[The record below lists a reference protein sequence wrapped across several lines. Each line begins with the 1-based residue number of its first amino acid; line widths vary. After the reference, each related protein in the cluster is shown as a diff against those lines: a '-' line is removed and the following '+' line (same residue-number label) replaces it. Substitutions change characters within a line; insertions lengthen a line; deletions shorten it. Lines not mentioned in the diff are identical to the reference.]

1 VFARRPDGDLQFR
14 FVPDCFNAG
23 LECGILL
30 QTCLVFAMPTQ
41 AKPGDCDDKN
51 QHKDGERSPKS
62 ALFADVAHVRF
73 LPLFV
78 FRLHRYAVHFE
89 TVPLGLVLENSIR
102 EPHAAP
108 GGRRGT
114 LTNTGQEDDM
124 VRSTQKQKLFNGRDF
139 SWMQFNRRVLEE
151 AEDGANPLL
160 ERVKF
165 LAITGSNLD
174 EYVEIRQA
182 GLMQRI
188 EDGYRE
194 QGYDGLRPDE
204 SLATLTAEIQRF
216 VADQYRCWNDHLLPT
231 LRKQNVRLLEW
242 NDLNEEQ
249 RAFAQSYFQREVDP
263 LLTPIAIDPAHPFPR
278 VLNKALCLALLLR
291 RKRKTSGPL
300 VLGVVT
306 VPRAL
311 PRFVRLPAAE
321 GVFDYLLLHELIA
334 QNLGGMYRGYE
345 VVARAGFRVT
355 RNSNLYFEEEEARS
369 LLETIRVELHNRRKG
384 DAVRLEIEA
393 DADAEIIERLR
404 VNFELDEDQ
413 VFRCDGPLNLSR
425 LMFLYGDVA
434 RPDLKFPAFTPR
446 PFQLARNAHDIYDE
460 LRHRD
465 ILLHH
470 PYDSYDTVV
479 EFIENAAIDPAVVT
493 MKQTLYRTSENSP
506 MFQALTD
513 AAATKETTLVVE
525 LMARFDEAS
534 NIRWA
539 RSMEDAGVQV
549 FHGVVGLKTHCKL
562 AMLVR
567 RDEDGVTRR
576 YCHLGTGNY
585 NPVTARFYTD
595 LSLLTCDPQ
604 ITERVHMVFNYLTAH
619 AEINDYSPLLVA
631 PLTMAESFLG
641 LIRREMDH
649 AKAGRP
655 AHIVAKM
662 NALLEPSVIEALYA
676 ASQAG
681 VEIDLIIRGLCILRP
696 GVKGLSENIRVRSIV
711 GRFLE
716 HSRIF
721 HFANGGNDEIYLG
734 SADWMPR
741 NLFERCEV
749 VFPVRDAAA
758 LARIHDEILPA
769 YLADTTKARLQQA
782 DGTYVR
788 ASKVLKDA
796 PAFSSQDFLMQLAE
810 GKADLD
816 AIPKPGTVAVLAAK
830 TARPKAHRPRA
841 AAKKAHAAD

>member
-1 VFARRPDGDLQFR
+1 MAR
-14 FVPDCFNAG
+14 
-23 LECGILL
+23 
-30 QTCLVFAMPTQ
+30 T
-41 AKPGDCDDKN
+41 
-51 QHKDGERSPKS
+51 
-62 ALFADVAHVRF
+62 
-73 LPLFV
+73 
-78 FRLHRYAVHFE
+78 
-89 TVPLGLVLENSIR
+89 
-102 EPHAAP
+102 
-108 GGRRGT
+108 
-114 LTNTGQEDDM
+114 
-124 VRSTQKQKLFNGRDF
+124 TQKQKLFNGRDY

-151 AEDGANPLL
+151 AEDAGNPLL

-194 QGYDGLRPDE
+194 PGYDGLRPDE
-204 SLATLTAEIQRF
+204 SLAVLTAEIHDF
-216 VADQYRCWNDHLLPT
+216 VAAQYRCWNEHLLPE
-231 LRKQNVRLLEW
+231 LRKQGIRLLEW
-242 NDLNEEQ
+242 KELDEDA

-263 LLTPIAIDPAHPFPR
+263 LLTPISIDPAHPFPR
-278 VLNKALCLALLLR
+278 VLNKALCLAILLR
-291 RKRKTSGPL
+291 AKRRSSGPQ

-311 PRFVRLPAAE
+311 PRFVRLPADE
-321 GVFDYLLLHELIA
+321 GKFDYLLLQDLIA
-334 QNLGGMYRGYE
+334 QNLSGMYRGYE
-345 VVARAGFRVT
+345 VLAHAAFRVT

-384 DAVRLEIEA
+384 DAVRLEIETRA
-393 DADAEIIERLR
+393 HPEIVERLR
-404 VNFELDEDQ
+404 VNFQLDADQ
-413 VFRCDGPLNLSR
+413 VLLGDGPVNLSR
-425 LMFLYGDVA
+425 VMFLYGDVR
-434 RPDLKFPAFTPR
+434 RPDLKFA
-446 PFQLARNAHDIYDE
+446 PFAPHPLHLSRKSANIFDE
-460 LRHRD
+460 LRQHD
-465 ILLHH
+465 VVLHH
-470 PYDSYDTVV
+470 PYDSYDPVV
-479 EFIENAAIDPAVVT
+479 EFVQEGAKDPLVLS
-493 MKQTLYRTSENSP
+493 MKQTLYRTSQDSP
-506 MFQALTD
+506 ICEALIE
-513 AAATKETTLVVE
+513 AAGTKEATLVVE
-525 LMARFDEAS
+525 LMARFDEAT

-567 RDEDGVTRR
+567 HDEDGVTRR

-585 NPVTARFYTD
+585 NPGTARFYTD

-619 AEINDYSPLLVA
+619 AEIDDYRPLLVA

-641 LIRREMDH
+641 LIRREQEH
-649 AKAGRP
+649 AQAGRP

-676 ASQAG
+676 ASKAG
-681 VEIDLIIRGLCILRP
+681 VQIDLIIRGLSILRP
-696 GVKGLSENIRVRSIV
+696 GVPGLSENIRVRSIV

-721 HFANGGNDEIYLG
+721 HFDNGGELEIYLG

-758 LARIHDEILPA
+758 KARIHEEILPA
-769 YLADTTKARLQQA
+769 YLADTVKARLQQP
-782 DGTYVR
+782 DGTYLR
-788 ASKVLKDA
+788 ASKLLKDA
-796 PAFSSQDFLMQLAE
+796 APFGSQDFLMQLAE

-816 AIPKPGTVAVLAAK
+816 AIPKATEAKHAASPK
-830 TARPKAHRPRA
+830 SRKRPAKSL
-841 AAKKAHAAD
+841 AKKAAAAD

>member
-1 VFARRPDGDLQFR
+1 
-14 FVPDCFNAG
+14 
-23 LECGILL
+23 
-30 QTCLVFAMPTQ
+30 
-41 AKPGDCDDKN
+41 
-51 QHKDGERSPKS
+51 
-62 ALFADVAHVRF
+62 
-73 LPLFV
+73 
-78 FRLHRYAVHFE
+78 
-89 TVPLGLVLENSIR
+89 
-102 EPHAAP
+102 
-108 GGRRGT
+108 
-114 LTNTGQEDDM
+114 M
-124 VRSTQKQKLFNGRDF
+124 VKTTQKQKLFNGRDY

-151 AEDGANPLL
+151 AEDASNPLL

-182 GLMQRI
+182 GLLQRI

-194 QGYDGLRPDE
+194 PGYDGLRPDE
-204 SLATLTAEIQRF
+204 SLEVLTADIHDF
-216 VADQYRCWNDHLLPT
+216 VAAQYRCWNENLLPEM
-231 LRKQNVRLLEW
+231 RKHGIRLLEW
-242 NDLNEEQ
+242 EELSDEA
-249 RAFAQSYFQREVDP
+249 RDFAKGYFQREVDP
-263 LLTPIAIDPAHPFPR
+263 LLTPISIDPAHPFPR

-291 RKRKTSGPL
+291 AKRRSSGPQ

-311 PRFVRLPAAE
+311 PRFVRLPSSD
-321 GVFDYLLLHELIA
+321 GLHDYLLLQDLIA
-334 QNLGGMYRGYE
+334 RHLGGMYRGYE
-345 VVARAGFRVT
+345 VLAYAPFRVT

-384 DAVRLEIEA
+384 DAVRLEIELGA
-393 DADAEIIERLR
+393 DPEIVERLR

-413 VFRCDGPLNLSR
+413 VFRCDGPVNLSR
-425 LMFLYGDVA
+425 VMFFCDDVK
-434 RPDLKFPAFTPR
+434 RPDLKFQPFTPKPLLLSR
-446 PFQLARNAHDIYDE
+446 KSTGIFDE
-460 LRHRD
+460 LRHHD

-470 PYDSYDTVV
+470 PYDSYDPVV
-479 EFIENAAIDPAVVT
+479 EFVQRGAQDPAVVT
-493 MKQTLYRTSENSP
+493 MKQTLYRTSHDSP
-506 MFQALTD
+506 MFQALTE
-513 AAATKETTLVVE
+513 AGATKEATVVVE

-595 LSLLTCDPQ
+595 LSLLTSDPQ

-619 AEINDYSPLLVA
+619 AEIDDYSPLLVA
-631 PLTMAESFLG
+631 PLTMAESFLR
-641 LIRREMDH
+641 LIRREAEH

-655 AHIVAKM
+655 AQIIAKM
-662 NALLEPSVIEALYA
+662 NALLEPSVIEALYQ

-681 VEIDLIIRGLCILRP
+681 VQIDVIVRGLSILRP

-721 HFANGGNDEIYLG
+721 HFANGGDDEFYLG

-758 LARIHDEILPA
+758 INRIHNEILPA
-769 YLADTTKARLQQA
+769 YLADSVKARLQQP
-782 DGTYVR
+782 DGTYAR
-788 ASKVLKDA
+788 ANKTAKDA
-796 PAFSSQDFLMQLAE
+796 PAFSAQDFLMHLAE
-810 GKADLD
+810 GKSDLD
-816 AIPKPGTVAVLAAK
+816 AIPNVQDEK
-830 TARPKAHRPRA
+830 TANGSLAKPASKT
-841 AAKKAHAAD
+841 AAKKAKAAE

>member
-1 VFARRPDGDLQFR
+1 
-14 FVPDCFNAG
+14 
-23 LECGILL
+23 
-30 QTCLVFAMPTQ
+30 
-41 AKPGDCDDKN
+41 
-51 QHKDGERSPKS
+51 
-62 ALFADVAHVRF
+62 
-73 LPLFV
+73 
-78 FRLHRYAVHFE
+78 
-89 TVPLGLVLENSIR
+89 
-102 EPHAAP
+102 
-108 GGRRGT
+108 
-114 LTNTGQEDDM
+114 
-124 VRSTQKQKLFNGRDF
+124 
-139 SWMQFNRRVLEE
+139 MQFNRRVLEE
-151 AEDGANPLL
+151 AEDAANPLL

-188 EDGYRE
+188 EDGFRE
-194 QGYDGLRPDE
+194 PGYDGLRPEE
-204 SLATLTAEIQRF
+204 SLAALTTEIHRF
-216 VADQYRCWNDHLLPT
+216 VDAQYACWNERLLPE
-231 LRKQNVRLLEW
+231 LRKQGVRLLEW
-242 NDLNEEQ
+242 NEADEEA
-249 RAFAQSYFQREVDP
+249 RAFAQGYFQREVDP
-263 LLTPIAIDPAHPFPR
+263 LLTPVAIDPAHPFPR

-291 RKRKTSGPL
+291 PKRRSSSPQ

-311 PRFVRLPAAE
+311 PRFVRLPASD
-321 GVFDYLLLHELIA
+321 GKFDYMLLQDLIA
-334 QNLGGMYRGYE
+334 QNLTAMYRGYE
-345 VVARAGFRVT
+345 VLAHAAFRVT

-369 LLETIRVELHNRRKG
+369 LLESIRVELHNRRKG
-384 DAVRLEIEA
+384 DSVRLEIEA
-393 DADAEIIERLR
+393 GSHPDIVERLR
-404 VNFELDEDQ
+404 VNFELEEDQ
-413 VFRCDGPLNLSR
+413 VFRGDGPVNLSR
-425 LMFLYGDVA
+425 VMFFYSDVQ
-434 RPDLKFPAFTPR
+434 RPDLKYPPFTPKPLHLSR
-446 PFQLARNAHDIYDE
+446 KANNIFED
-460 LRHRD
+460 LRTRD

-470 PYDSYDTVV
+470 PYDSYEPVV
-479 EFIENAAIDPAVVT
+479 SFVELGAEDPAVVS
-493 MKQTLYRTSENSP
+493 MKQTLYRTSQDSP
-506 MFQALTD
+506 MFRALID
-513 AAATKETTLVVE
+513 AAASKETTLVVE

-619 AEINDYSPLLVA
+619 AEIDDYRPLLVA

-641 LIRREMDH
+641 LIRREAEH
-649 AKAGRP
+649 ASAGRQ
-655 AHIVAKM
+655 AHIIAKM
-662 NALLEPSVIEALYA
+662 NALLEPSVIEALYQ

-681 VEIDLIIRGLCILRP
+681 VEIDLIIRGVCALRP
-696 GVKGLSENIRVRSIV
+696 GVNGLSERIRVRSIV

-721 HFANGGNDEIYLG
+721 HFANGGDDEIYIG

-749 VFPVRDAAA
+749 VFPVRDPAA

-769 YLADTTKARLQQA
+769 ILADTTKARLQQP

-788 ASKVLKDA
+788 AAKVMKDM
-796 PAFSSQDFLMQLAE
+796 PEFSSQNFFMQLAE
-810 GKADLD
+810 GKVGLD
-816 AIPKPGTVAVLAAK
+816 AIPRPSVPKPAPKRTSRKAV
-830 TARPKAHRPRA
+830 
-841 AAKKAHAAD
+841 AAD

>member
-1 VFARRPDGDLQFR
+1 MARTP
-14 FVPDCFNAG
+14 
-23 LECGILL
+23 
-30 QTCLVFAMPTQ
+30 
-41 AKPGDCDDKN
+41 
-51 QHKDGERSPKS
+51 
-62 ALFADVAHVRF
+62 
-73 LPLFV
+73 
-78 FRLHRYAVHFE
+78 
-89 TVPLGLVLENSIR
+89 
-102 EPHAAP
+102 
-108 GGRRGT
+108 
-114 LTNTGQEDDM
+114 
-124 VRSTQKQKLFNGRDF
+124 QKQTLFNGRDH

-151 AEDGANPLL
+151 AEDPANPLL

-174 EYVEIRQA
+174 EYVEVRQA

-194 QGYDGLRPDE
+194 PGYDGLRPEE
-204 SLATLTAEIQRF
+204 SLAALTAEIHSF
-216 VADQYRCWNDHLLPT
+216 VAAQYSCWNGHLLPE
-231 LRKQNVRLLEW
+231 LRKQGIRLLEW
-242 NDLNEEQ
+242 DELSQDNRD
-249 RAFAQSYFQREVDP
+249 FARSYFQREVDP
-263 LLTPIAIDPAHPFPR
+263 LLTPITIDPAHPFPR

-291 RKRKTSGPL
+291 AKRRSSGPQ

-311 PRFVRLPAAE
+311 PRFVRLPA
-321 GVFDYLLLHELIA
+321 GDGRYDYMLLQDLIA
-334 QNLGGMYRGYE
+334 QHLAGMYRGYE
-345 VVARAGFRVT
+345 VLASASFRVT

-384 DAVRLEIEA
+384 DAVRLEIETGA
-393 DADAEIIERLR
+393 HAEIVERLR
-404 VNFELDEDQ
+404 VNFELDGTQ
-413 VFRCDGPLNLSR
+413 VFRGVGPVNLSR
-425 LMFLYGDVA
+425 LMFLYDDVQ
-434 RPDLKFPAFTPR
+434 RPELKFQ
-446 PFQLARNAHDIYDE
+446 PFAPKPLLLSRKSTGIFDE

-470 PYDSYDTVV
+470 PYDSYDPVV
-479 EFIENAAIDPAVVT
+479 DFIQQGAQDPAVVT
-493 MKQTLYRTSENSP
+493 MKQTLYRTSHDSP
-506 MFQALTD
+506 MFQALTE
-513 AAATKETTLVVE
+513 AGGNKEATLVVE

-567 RDEDGVTRR
+567 RDEDGQTRR

-595 LSLLTCDPQ
+595 LSLLTSDPE
-604 ITERVHMVFNYLTAH
+604 IAERVHMVFNYLTAH
-619 AEINDYSPLLVA
+619 AEIDDYSPLLVA
-631 PLTMAESFLG
+631 PLTMAESFLR
-641 LIRREMDH
+641 LIRREQEN
-649 AKAGRP
+649 AQAGRP

-662 NALLEPSVIEALYA
+662 NALLEPSIIQALYQ

-681 VEIDLIIRGLCILRP
+681 VEIDLIIRGLSILRP
-696 GVKGLSENIRVRSIV
+696 GVKGLSERIRVRSIV

-721 HFANGGNDEIYLG
+721 HFANGGNDEIYTG

-758 LARIHDEILPA
+758 IARIRDEILPA
-769 YLADTTKARLQQA
+769 YMADTTKARLQQP
-782 DGTYVR
+782 DGGYVR
-788 ASKVLKDA
+788 ARKVLKNA
-796 PAFSSQDFLMQLAE
+796 PPFSAQDFLMQLAE
-810 GKADLD
+810 GKTDLD
-816 AIPKPGTVAVLAAK
+816 AIPRANARHPAKPAQKEAT
-830 TARPKAHRPRA
+830 
-841 AAKKAHAAD
+841 AAD

>member
-1 VFARRPDGDLQFR
+1 MARTTP
-14 FVPDCFNAG
+14 
-23 LECGILL
+23 
-30 QTCLVFAMPTQ
+30 
-41 AKPGDCDDKN
+41 
-51 QHKDGERSPKS
+51 
-62 ALFADVAHVRF
+62 
-73 LPLFV
+73 
-78 FRLHRYAVHFE
+78 
-89 TVPLGLVLENSIR
+89 
-102 EPHAAP
+102 
-108 GGRRGT
+108 
-114 LTNTGQEDDM
+114 
-124 VRSTQKQKLFNGRDF
+124 KQKLFNGRDH

-151 AEDGANPLL
+151 AEDPSNPLL

-194 QGYDGLRPDE
+194 PGYDGLRPDE
-204 SLATLTAEIQRF
+204 SLASLTGEIHSF
-216 VADQYRCWNDHLLPT
+216 VAAQYECWNQHLLPE
-231 LRKQNVRLLEW
+231 LSKHGVRLLDWDEL
-242 NDLNEEQ
+242 DDDA
-249 RAFAQSYFQREVDP
+249 RAFAKDYFQREVDP
-263 LLTPIAIDPAHPFPR
+263 LLTPISIDPAHPFPR

-291 RKRKTSGPL
+291 AKRRSSGPQ

-311 PRFVRLPAAE
+311 PRFVRLPAPE
-321 GVFDYLLLHELIA
+321 GKYDYLLLQDLVA
-334 QNLGGMYRGYE
+334 QHLAGMYRGYE
-345 VVARAGFRVT
+345 VLAHASFRVT

-384 DAVRLEIEA
+384 DSVRLEIETGA
-393 DADAEIIERLR
+393 HPEIIERLR

-413 VFRCDGPLNLSR
+413 VFRGEGPVNLSR
-425 LMFLYGDVA
+425 LMFLYDDVR
-434 RPDLKFPAFTPR
+434 RPDLKFQPFTPKAFVLSR
-446 PFQLARNAHDIYDE
+446 KSIGIFDE
-460 LRHRD
+460 LRQHD
-465 ILLHH
+465 VVLHH
-470 PYDSYDTVV
+470 PYDAYDTVV
-479 EFIENAAIDPAVVT
+479 DFIQQGAEDPAVVT
-493 MKQTLYRTSENSP
+493 MKQTLYRTSHDSP
-506 MFQALTD
+506 VFAALTE
-513 AAATKETTLVVE
+513 AAATKEATLVVE

-562 AMLVR
+562 ALLVR

-595 LSLLTCDPQ
+595 LSLLTSDPQ

-619 AEINDYSPLLVA
+619 AEIDDYSPLLVA
-631 PLTMAESFLG
+631 PLTMAESFLR
-641 LIRREMDH
+641 LIRREQEH
-649 AKAGRP
+649 AQAGRP

-662 NALLEPSVIEALYA
+662 NALLEPSVIEALYQ

-681 VEIDLIIRGLCILRP
+681 FEVDLIIRGLSILRP
-696 GVKGLSENIRVRSIV
+696 GVKGLSDRIRVRSVV

-749 VFPVRDAAA
+749 VFPVRDPAAR
-758 LARIHDEILPA
+758 ARIHDEILPA
-769 YLADTTKARLQQA
+769 YLADTVKARLQQA
-782 DGTYVR
+782 DGTYIR
-788 ASKVLKDA
+788 AGKLLKDVQPFA
-796 PAFSSQDFLMQLAE
+796 SQDFLMKLAE
-810 GKADLD
+810 GKVDLN
-816 AIPKPGTVAVLAAK
+816 AIPVPSTPKPSSIIRPTKAP
-830 TARPKAHRPRA
+830 ARNAPS
-841 AAKKAHAAD
+841 KKATAAD

>member
-1 VFARRPDGDLQFR
+1 MPRS
-14 FVPDCFNAG
+14 VP
-23 LECGILL
+23 
-30 QTCLVFAMPTQ
+30 
-41 AKPGDCDDKN
+41 
-51 QHKDGERSPKS
+51 
-62 ALFADVAHVRF
+62 
-73 LPLFV
+73 
-78 FRLHRYAVHFE
+78 
-89 TVPLGLVLENSIR
+89 
-102 EPHAAP
+102 
-108 GGRRGT
+108 
-114 LTNTGQEDDM
+114 
-124 VRSTQKQKLFNGRDF
+124 KQKLFTGRDH

-151 AEDGANPLL
+151 AEDPTNPLL

-165 LAITGSNLD
+165 LAITASNLD
-174 EYVEIRQA
+174 EYVEVRQA

-194 QGYDGLRPDE
+194 PGYDGLRPQE
-204 SLATLTAEIQRF
+204 SLDVLTADIHEF
-216 VADQYRCWNDHLLPT
+216 VAAQYRCWNHQLLPE
-231 LRKQNVRLLEW
+231 LRKHGIRLLEW
-242 NDLNEEQ
+242 KELSPHA

-263 LLTPIAIDPAHPFPR
+263 LLTPISIDPAHPFPR

-291 RKRKTSGPL
+291 PKRRRSGPQ

-311 PRFVRLPAAE
+311 HRFVRLPSDDGAH
-321 GVFDYLLLHELIA
+321 DYLLLQDLIA
-334 QNLGGMYRGYE
+334 QNLARMYRGYE
-345 VVARAGFRVT
+345 VLAWAAFRVT
-355 RNSNLYFEEEEARS
+355 RNSNLYFEEEESRS

-384 DAVRLEIEA
+384 DAVRLEIETGA
-393 DADAEIIERLR
+393 DQEIVERLR
-404 VNFELDEDQ
+404 VNFELEESQ
-413 VFRCDGPLNLSR
+413 VYHGDGPVNMSR
-425 LMFLYGDVA
+425 LMFFYDDVN
-434 RPDLKFPAFTPR
+434 RPDLKFQPFTPKPLLLSR
-446 PFQLARNAHDIYDE
+446 KSTGIFDE

-470 PYDSYDTVV
+470 PFDSYDPVV
-479 EFIENAAIDPAVVT
+479 EFVQQGAQDPAVVT
-493 MKQTLYRTSENSP
+493 MKQTLYRTSQDSP
-506 MFQALTD
+506 MFQALTE
-513 AAATKETTLVVE
+513 AGATKEAVVVVE

-595 LSLLTCDPQ
+595 LSLLTSDPQ

-619 AEINDYSPLLVA
+619 AELDDYRPLLVA

-641 LIRREMDH
+641 LIRRETEH
-649 AKAGRP
+649 ALAGRP

-662 NALLEPSVIEALYA
+662 NSLLEPSMVEALYQ
-676 ASQAG
+676 ASKAG
-681 VEIDLIIRGLCILRP
+681 VEVDLIVRGVSILRP
-696 GVKGLSENIRVRSIV
+696 GVRGLSERIRVRSIV

-749 VFPVRDAAA
+749 VFPVRDPAAI
-758 LARIHDEILPA
+758 ARVHDEILSA
-769 YLADTTKARLQQA
+769 YLADTVKARLQQP
-782 DGTYVR
+782 DGSYIR
-788 ASKVLKDA
+788 ASKLYKDA
-796 PAFSSQDFLMQLAE
+796 RPFSSQDFLIQLAE
-810 GKADLD
+810 GRVDLD
-816 AIPKPGTVAVLAAK
+816 AIPPQRSAKHSSKPSQES
-830 TARPKAHRPRA
+830 
-841 AAKKAHAAD
+841 AHAAD

>member
-1 VFARRPDGDLQFR
+1 MAR
-14 FVPDCFNAG
+14 
-23 LECGILL
+23 
-30 QTCLVFAMPTQ
+30 
-41 AKPGDCDDKN
+41 
-51 QHKDGERSPKS
+51 SS
-62 ALFADVAHVRF
+62 
-73 LPLFV
+73 
-78 FRLHRYAVHFE
+78 
-89 TVPLGLVLENSIR
+89 
-102 EPHAAP
+102 
-108 GGRRGT
+108 
-114 LTNTGQEDDM
+114 
-124 VRSTQKQKLFNGRDF
+124 QKQNLFNGRDF

-151 AEDGANPLL
+151 AEDPTNPLL

-194 QGYDGLRPDE
+194 PGFDGLLPDE
-204 SLATLTAEIQRF
+204 SLVTLTAEIHSF
-216 VADQYRCWNDHLLPT
+216 VEAQYRCWNDHLLPD
-231 LRKQNVRLLEW
+231 LRKQNIRLL
-242 NDLNEEQ
+242 DGEELDEKQ
-249 RAFAQSYFQREVDP
+249 RAFAQGYFQREVDP

-291 RKRKTSGPL
+291 RKRKSSGPQ

-311 PRFVRLPAAE
+311 PRFVRLPSAE

-334 QNLGGMYRGYE
+334 QNLAGMYRGYE
-345 VVARAGFRVT
+345 VVARTGFRVT

-384 DAVRLEIEA
+384 DAVRLEIQTGA
-393 DADAEIIERLR
+393 DPEIVERLR

-413 VFRCDGPLNLSR
+413 VFPGDGPLNLSR
-425 LMFLYGDVA
+425 LMFLYGDVQ

-446 PFQLARNAHDIYDE
+446 PLSLSRKSADIYEE

-470 PYDSYDTVV
+470 PYDSYEPVV
-479 EFIENAAIDPAVVT
+479 DFIEHAAVDPAVVT
-493 MKQTLYRTSENSP
+493 MKQTLYRTSQDSP
-506 MFQALTD
+506 MFKALID

-595 LSLLTCDPQ
+595 LSLLTSNPE

-619 AEINDYSPLLVA
+619 AEIDDYRPLLVA

-641 LIRREMDH
+641 LIRRETEH
-649 AKAGRP
+649 AHAGRP

-681 VEIDLIIRGLCILRP
+681 VQVDLIIRGLCILRP

-721 HFANGGNDEIYLG
+721 HFANGGDDEIYLG

-749 VFPVRDAAA
+749 VFPVRDPVSR
-758 LARIHDEILPA
+758 ARIHDEILPA
-769 YLADTTKARLQQA
+769 YLADTVKARIQQS

-788 ASKVLKDA
+788 ASKALKDA
-796 PAFSSQDFLMQLAE
+796 PAFASQDFLMKLAE

-816 AIPKPGTVAVLAAK
+816 AIPKPGAAAQPPAPAAK
-830 TARPKAHRPRA
+830 VARAPRRRSP
-841 AAKKAHAAD
+841 AAKKATAAD

>member
-1 VFARRPDGDLQFR
+1 MA
-14 FVPDCFNAG
+14 
-23 LECGILL
+23 
-30 QTCLVFAMPTQ
+30 
-41 AKPGDCDDKN
+41 
-51 QHKDGERSPKS
+51 
-62 ALFADVAHVRF
+62 
-73 LPLFV
+73 
-78 FRLHRYAVHFE
+78 
-89 TVPLGLVLENSIR
+89 
-102 EPHAAP
+102 
-108 GGRRGT
+108 
-114 LTNTGQEDDM
+114 
-124 VRSTQKQKLFNGRDF
+124 RSTKKQKPFNGRDH

-151 AEDGANPLL
+151 AEDATNPLL

-194 QGYDGLRPDE
+194 TGYDGLRPDE
-204 SLATLTAEIQRF
+204 SLASLTAEIHTF
-216 VADQYRCWNDHLLPT
+216 VDAQYRCWNDHLLPA
-231 LRKQNVRLLEW
+231 LRQQKVRLLEW
-242 NDLNEEQ
+242 EELDEEA
-249 RAFAQSYFQREVDP
+249 RNYAQGYFQREVDP

-291 RKRKTSGPL
+291 RKRKSSGPQ

-311 PRFVRLPAAE
+311 PRFVRLPSAE
-321 GVFDYLLLHELIA
+321 GAYDYLLLQDLIA
-334 QNLGGMYRGYE
+334 QNLVGMYRGYE
-345 VVARAGFRVT
+345 VLARTAFRVT

-384 DAVRLEIEA
+384 DAVRLEIETGA
-393 DADAEIIERLR
+393 DPEIAERLR
-404 VNFELDEDQ
+404 INFELDDDQ
-413 VFRCDGPLNLSR
+413 VFRGDGPVNLSR
-425 LMFLYGDVA
+425 LMFFYSDVA
-434 RPDLKFPAFTPR
+434 RPDLKFPPYTPKPLTLTR
-446 PFQLARNAHDIYDE
+446 KSANIYEE

-470 PYDSYDTVV
+470 PYDSYEPVV
-479 EFIENAAIDPAVVT
+479 EFIENGAIDPAVVT
-493 MKQTLYRTSENSP
+493 IKQTLYRTSQDSP
-506 MFQALTD
+506 MFQALIE
-513 AAATKETTLVVE
+513 AAATKEATLVVE

-641 LIRREMDH
+641 LIRRETEH
-649 AKAGRP
+649 ARAGRP
-655 AHIVAKM
+655 AHIIAKM
-662 NALLEPSVIEALYA
+662 NALLEPSVIDALYQ

-696 GVKGLSENIRVRSIV
+696 GVKDISDRIRVRSVV

-758 LARIHDEILPA
+758 KSRIHDEILPA
-769 YLADTTKARLQQA
+769 YLADTVKARLQQS
-782 DGTYVR
+782 DGVYLR
-788 ASKVLKDA
+788 ASKLLKDA
-796 PAFSSQDFLMQLAE
+796 PEFSAQDFLMKLAE

-816 AIPKPGTVAVLAAK
+816 AIPKVAMDVKPSKIAK
-830 TARPKAHRPRA
+830 PASPKAKSAPHPKA
-841 AAKKAHAAD
+841 PAKKADAAD

>member
-1 VFARRPDGDLQFR
+1 MART
-14 FVPDCFNAG
+14 A
-23 LECGILL
+23 
-30 QTCLVFAMPTQ
+30 
-41 AKPGDCDDKN
+41 
-51 QHKDGERSPKS
+51 
-62 ALFADVAHVRF
+62 
-73 LPLFV
+73 
-78 FRLHRYAVHFE
+78 
-89 TVPLGLVLENSIR
+89 
-102 EPHAAP
+102 
-108 GGRRGT
+108 
-114 LTNTGQEDDM
+114 
-124 VRSTQKQKLFNGRDF
+124 QKQKMFNGRDF

-151 AEDGANPLL
+151 AEDPTNPVL

-194 QGYDGLRPDE
+194 PGYDGLRPDE
-204 SLATLTAEIQRF
+204 SLAQLTVEIHSF
-216 VADQYRCWNDHLLPT
+216 VDTQYRCWNEHLLPE
-231 LRKQNVRLLEW
+231 LRKQGVRLLEW
-242 NDLNEEQ
+242 DELNEEAC
-249 RAFAQSYFQREVDP
+249 AFAQNYFQREVDP
-263 LLTPIAIDPAHPFPR
+263 LLTPIAIDPSHPFPR

-291 RKRKTSGPL
+291 RKRKSSGPQ

-311 PRFVRLPAAE
+311 SRFVRLPSAE
-321 GVFDYLLLHELIA
+321 GYDYLLLQDLIA
-334 QNLGGMYRGYE
+334 QNLSGMYRGYE
-345 VVARAGFRVT
+345 VLAHTAFRVT

-384 DAVRLEIEA
+384 DAVRLEIESGA
-393 DADAEIIERLR
+393 DPEIVERLR
-404 VNFELDEDQ
+404 VNFELDDNQ
-413 VFRCDGPLNLSR
+413 VFRGDGPVNLSR
-425 LMFLYGDVA
+425 LMFLYSDVR
-434 RPDLKFPAFTPR
+434 RPELKFPPFTPKPLHLSR
-446 PFQLARNAHDIYDE
+446 KSADMFDE
-460 LRHRD
+460 LRHHD

-470 PYDSYDTVV
+470 PYDSYDPIV
-479 EFIENAAIDPAVVT
+479 EFIEQGAQDPAVVA
-493 MKQTLYRTSENSP
+493 MKQTLYRTSEDSP
-506 MFQALTD
+506 VFKAMIE
-513 AAATKETTLVVE
+513 AAATKEATLVVE

-534 NIRWA
+534 NIHWA

-619 AEINDYSPLLVA
+619 AEIDDYRPLLVA

-641 LIRREMDH
+641 LIRREIDH
-649 AKAGRP
+649 ANAGRP

-662 NALLEPSVIEALYA
+662 NALLEPSVIEALYQ
-676 ASQAG
+676 ASEAG

-696 GVKGLSENIRVRSIV
+696 GLPGLSERIRVRSVV

-721 HFANGGNDEIYLG
+721 HFANGGEDEIYLG

-758 LARIHDEILPA
+758 KARIHDEILPA
-769 YLADTTKARLQQA
+769 YLADTVKARIQQPY
-782 DGTYVR
+782 GTYLR
-788 ASKVLKDA
+788 ASKIDKDA

-810 GKADLD
+810 GKVYPD
-816 AIPKPGTVAVLAAK
+816 AIPKPSTKSDSAQKASRKSHAKSADAV
-830 TARPKAHRPRA
+830 T
-841 AAKKAHAAD
+841 AAD

>member
-1 VFARRPDGDLQFR
+1 MPRPT
-14 FVPDCFNAG
+14 P
-23 LECGILL
+23 
-30 QTCLVFAMPTQ
+30 
-41 AKPGDCDDKN
+41 
-51 QHKDGERSPKS
+51 
-62 ALFADVAHVRF
+62 
-73 LPLFV
+73 
-78 FRLHRYAVHFE
+78 
-89 TVPLGLVLENSIR
+89 
-102 EPHAAP
+102 
-108 GGRRGT
+108 
-114 LTNTGQEDDM
+114 
-124 VRSTQKQKLFNGRDF
+124 KQKLFNGRDH

-151 AEDGANPLL
+151 AEDPSNPLL

-165 LAITGSNLD
+165 LAITASNLD

-194 QGYDGLRPDE
+194 QGYDGLRPEE
-204 SLATLTAEIQRF
+204 SLNALTAEIHSF
-216 VADQYRCWNDHLLPT
+216 VDAQYRCWNQHLLPE
-231 LRKQNVRLLEW
+231 LRQQGIRLLAWQEMT
-242 NDLNEEQ
+242 DEA
-249 RAFAQSYFQREVDP
+249 RTFAQSYFQREVDP

-291 RKRKTSGPL
+291 RKRRSSGPL

-311 PRFVRLPAAE
+311 PRFVRLPGAEAAY
-321 GVFDYLLLHELIA
+321 DYMLLQDLIV

-345 VVARAGFRVT
+345 ILARAAFRVT
-355 RNSNLYFEEEEARS
+355 RNSNLYFEEEETRS

-384 DAVRLEIEA
+384 DAVRLEIETGA
-393 DADAEIIERLR
+393 DPDIVERLR

-413 VFRCDGPLNLSR
+413 VFRGDGPVNLSR
-425 LMFLYGDVA
+425 LMYFYGEIE
-434 RPDLKFPAFTPR
+434 RPALKFPPFTPR
-446 PFQLARNAHDIYDE
+446 PLHLSRKAHSIFDE
-460 LRHRD
+460 LRLHD

-470 PYDSYDTVV
+470 PYDSYDPVV
-479 EFIENAAIDPAVVT
+479 DFIQHGAEDHSVVS
-493 MKQTLYRTSENSP
+493 MKQTLYRTSHDSP
-506 MFQALTD
+506 VFSALTE
-513 AAATKETTLVVE
+513 AAATKEATLVVE

-562 AMLVR
+562 ALLVR

-619 AEINDYSPLLVA
+619 AEVDDYRPLLVA

-641 LIRREMDH
+641 LIRREAEH
-649 AKAGRP
+649 AIAGRP

-662 NALLEPSVIEALYA
+662 NALLEPSVIEALYS

-681 VEIDLIIRGLCILRP
+681 VEIDLIVRGLCILRP
-696 GVKGLSENIRVRSIV
+696 GIKGMSERIRVRSIV

-721 HFANGGNDEIYLG
+721 HFANNGNDEIYIG

-749 VFPVRDAAA
+749 VFPIRDPAAK
-758 LARIHDEILPA
+758 ARIHDEILPA
-769 YLADTTKARLQQA
+769 LLADTVKARMQQP
-782 DGTYVR
+782 DGSYVR
-788 ASKVLKDA
+788 ATAIFKDA
-796 PAFSSQDFLMQLAE
+796 PVFSSQNFLMQLAE
-810 GKADLD
+810 GKASLD
-816 AIPKPGTVAVLAAK
+816 AIPVLRAAK
-830 TARPKAHRPRA
+830 PPSRQTARKVQ
-841 AAKKAHAAD
+841 AAD

>member
-1 VFARRPDGDLQFR
+1 MAR
-14 FVPDCFNAG
+14 
-23 LECGILL
+23 
-30 QTCLVFAMPTQ
+30 TT
-41 AKPGDCDDKN
+41 K
-51 QHKDGERSPKS
+51 
-62 ALFADVAHVRF
+62 
-73 LPLFV
+73 
-78 FRLHRYAVHFE
+78 
-89 TVPLGLVLENSIR
+89 
-102 EPHAAP
+102 
-108 GGRRGT
+108 
-114 LTNTGQEDDM
+114 
-124 VRSTQKQKLFNGRDF
+124 KQKLFNGRDY

-151 AEDGANPLL
+151 AEDAANPLL

-165 LAITGSNLD
+165 LSITGNNLD
-174 EYVEIRQA
+174 EYVEVRQA
-182 GLMQRI
+182 GLLQRI

-194 QGYDGLRPDE
+194 PGYDGLRPNE
-204 SLATLTAEIQRF
+204 SLAVLTAEIHSF
-216 VADQYRCWNDHLLPT
+216 VAAQYRCWNHQLVPE
-231 LRKQNVRLLEW
+231 LRKQGIRLLEW
-242 NDLNEEQ
+242 KELGEEA
-249 RAFAQSYFQREVDP
+249 RAFAQNYFQREVDP
-263 LLTPIAIDPAHPFPR
+263 LLTPISIDPAHPFPR

-291 RKRKTSGPL
+291 AKRRSSGPQ

-311 PRFVRLPAAE
+311 ARFVRLPAADDR
-321 GVFDYLLLHELIA
+321 FDYLLLQDLIA

-345 VVARAGFRVT
+345 VLAHAAFRVT

-384 DAVRLEIEA
+384 DAVRLEIETGA
-393 DADAEIIERLR
+393 HAEIVDRLR

-413 VFRCDGPLNLSR
+413 VFRGEGPVNLSR
-425 LMFLYGDVA
+425 LMFFYSDVQ
-434 RPDLKFPAFTPR
+434 RPDLKFPPFTPKALHLSR
-446 PFQLARNAHDIYDE
+446 KSSNVFDE
-460 LRHRD
+460 LRQRD

-470 PYDSYDTVV
+470 PYDSYDPVV
-479 EFIENAAIDPAVVT
+479 GFIEQGAQDPAVVS
-493 MKQTLYRTSENSP
+493 MKQTLYRTSHDSP
-506 MFQALTD
+506 VFAALTE
-513 AAATKETTLVVE
+513 AAATKEATLVVE

-585 NPVTARFYTD
+585 NPDTARFYTD
-595 LSLLTCDPQ
+595 LSLLTSDAQ

-619 AEINDYSPLLVA
+619 AEIDDYRPLLVA

-641 LIRREMDH
+641 LIRRESEH
-649 AKAGRP
+649 AEAGRP

-662 NALLEPSVIEALYA
+662 NALLEPSVIEALYQ

-681 VEIDLIIRGLCILRP
+681 VEIDLIIRGLCTLRP
-696 GVKGLSENIRVRSIV
+696 GVKGLSDRIRVRSIV

-721 HFANGGNDEIYLG
+721 HFANGGNDEIYMG

-749 VFPVRDAAA
+749 VFPVCDPAA

-769 YLADTTKARLQQA
+769 YLADTFKARLQQP
-782 DGTYVR
+782 DGSYIL
-788 ASKVLKDA
+788 ASKLLKDQK
-796 PAFSSQDFLMQLAE
+796 AFAAQDFLMQLAE
-810 GKADLD
+810 GKVDLD
-816 AIPKPGTVAVLAAK
+816 AIPRPG
-830 TARPKAHRPRA
+830 TARPLAMA
-841 AAKKAHAAD
+841 AARKADAAD

>member
-1 VFARRPDGDLQFR
+1 MARIPQ
-14 FVPDCFNAG
+14 
-23 LECGILL
+23 
-30 QTCLVFAMPTQ
+30 
-41 AKPGDCDDKN
+41 KP
-51 QHKDGERSPKS
+51 
-62 ALFADVAHVRF
+62 
-73 LPLFV
+73 
-78 FRLHRYAVHFE
+78 
-89 TVPLGLVLENSIR
+89 
-102 EPHAAP
+102 
-108 GGRRGT
+108 
-114 LTNTGQEDDM
+114 
-124 VRSTQKQKLFNGRDF
+124 KLFNGRDY

-151 AEDGANPLL
+151 AEDPTNPLL

-194 QGYDGLRPDE
+194 QGYDSLRPAE
-204 SLATLTAEIQRF
+204 SLATLTAEIHSF
-216 VADQYRCWNDHLLPT
+216 VTAQYACWNQMLLPE
-231 LRKQNVRLLEW
+231 LRKQGVLLLDW
-242 NDLNEEQ
+242 EELGDEA
-249 RAFAQSYFQREVDP
+249 RTFAKDYFQHEVDP
-263 LLTPIAIDPAHPFPR
+263 LLTPISIDPAHPFPR

-291 RKRKTSGPL
+291 AKRRSSGPQ

-311 PRFVRLPAAE
+311 PRFVRLPAPE
-321 GVFDYLLLHELIA
+321 GKYHYLLLQDLIA
-334 QNLGGMYRGYE
+334 QHLGGMYRGYE
-345 VVARAGFRVT
+345 VLAHASFRVT

-384 DAVRLEIEA
+384 DAVRLEIETGA
-393 DADAEIIERLR
+393 DPEIVERLR

-413 VFRCDGPLNLSR
+413 VFPGEGPVNLSR
-425 LMFLYGDVA
+425 LMFLYEDA
-434 RPDLKFPAFTPR
+434 RCPELKFPPFTPR
-446 PFQLARNAHDIYDE
+446 SLVLSRKSTNIFDE
-460 LRHRD
+460 LRQHD
-465 ILLHH
+465 VLLHH
-470 PYDSYDTVV
+470 PYDSYDPVV
-479 EFIENAAIDPAVVT
+479 EFIQQGAEDPAVMS
-493 MKQTLYRTSENSP
+493 MKQTLYRTSEDSP
-506 MFQALTD
+506 VFKALTE

-562 AMLVR
+562 ALLVR

-595 LSLLTCDPQ
+595 LSVLTCDPQ

-619 AEINDYSPLLVA
+619 AEVDDYSPLLVA
-631 PLTMAESFLG
+631 PLTMAESFLR
-641 LIRREMDH
+641 LIRREQEH
-649 AKAGRP
+649 AQAGRP
-655 AHIVAKM
+655 AHIIAKM
-662 NALLEPSVIEALYA
+662 NALLEPSVIEAMYQ
-676 ASQAG
+676 ASQDG
-681 VEIDLIIRGLCILRP
+681 VEVDLIIRGLSILRP
-696 GVKGLSENIRVRSIV
+696 GVPGLSDRIRVRSIV

-749 VFPVRDAAA
+749 VFPVRDPAV
-758 LARIHDEILPA
+758 LSRIHNEILPA
-769 YLADTTKARLQQA
+769 YLADTVKARIQQP
-782 DGTYVR
+782 DGAYVR
-788 ASKVLKDA
+788 ASKVMKDS
-796 PAFSSQDFLMQLAE
+796 PVFSSQDFLMKLAE
-810 GKADLD
+810 GKADIQS
-816 AIPKPGTVAVLAAK
+816 IPALQKITPQVKMPGERT
-830 TARPKAHRPRA
+830 RH
-841 AAKKAHAAD
+841 AAKKAAAAD

>member
-1 VFARRPDGDLQFR
+1 MAR
-14 FVPDCFNAG
+14 
-23 LECGILL
+23 
-30 QTCLVFAMPTQ
+30 T
-41 AKPGDCDDKN
+41 
-51 QHKDGERSPKS
+51 SP
-62 ALFADVAHVRF
+62 
-73 LPLFV
+73 
-78 FRLHRYAVHFE
+78 
-89 TVPLGLVLENSIR
+89 
-102 EPHAAP
+102 
-108 GGRRGT
+108 
-114 LTNTGQEDDM
+114 
-124 VRSTQKQKLFNGRDF
+124 KQKLFNGRDH

-151 AEDGANPLL
+151 AEDPSNPLL

-165 LAITGSNLD
+165 LAITANNLD
-174 EYVEIRQA
+174 EYVEVRQA

-194 QGYDGLRPDE
+194 PGYDGLRPHE
-204 SLATLTAEIQRF
+204 SLAVLTADIHEF
-216 VADQYRCWNDHLLPT
+216 VADQYRCWNQQLLPE
-231 LRKQNVRLLEW
+231 LRKQHVRLLEW
-242 NDLNEEQ
+242 KELDEDA

-263 LLTPIAIDPAHPFPR
+263 LLTPISIDPAHPFPR

-291 RKRKTSGPL
+291 AKRRSSGPQ

-311 PRFVRLPAAE
+311 ARFVRLP
-321 GVFDYLLLHELIA
+321 GCDGCFDYLLLQDLIA
-334 QNLGGMYRGYE
+334 QNLAGMYRGYE
-345 VVARAGFRVT
+345 VLAHAAFRVT

-384 DAVRLEIEA
+384 DAVRLEIETG
-393 DADAEIIERLR
+393 ADAEIVERLR
-404 VNFELDEDQ
+404 VNFELEEDQ
-413 VFRCDGPLNLSR
+413 VFRGEGPVNLSR
-425 LMFLYGDVA
+425 LMFFYSDVR
-434 RPDLKFPAFTPR
+434 RPDLKFPPFTPKSLKLSR
-446 PFQLARNAHDIYDE
+446 KSVNIFDE
-460 LRHRD
+460 LRLHD
-465 ILLHH
+465 VLLHH
-470 PYDSYDTVV
+470 PYDSYEPVV
-479 EFIENAAIDPAVVT
+479 DFIQQGAEDPNVVS
-493 MKQTLYRTSENSP
+493 MKQTLYRTSEDSP
-506 MFQALTD
+506 MLEALTE

-567 RDEDGVTRR
+567 RDEDGQTRR

-619 AEINDYSPLLVA
+619 AEIDDYRPLLVA
-631 PLTMAESFLG
+631 PLTMAESFLR
-641 LIRREMDH
+641 LIRREQEH
-649 AKAGRP
+649 AQAGRP

-662 NALLEPSVIEALYA
+662 NSLLEPSVIEALYQ

-681 VEIDLIIRGLCILRP
+681 VEIDLIVRGLSILRP
-696 GVKGLSENIRVRSIV
+696 GVKGLSDRIRVRSIV

-749 VFPVRDAAA
+749 AFPVRDPAA

-769 YLADTTKARLQQA
+769 YLADTVKARLQQPDGSYIRA
-782 DGTYVR
+782 D
-788 ASKVLKDA
+788 KLLKDA
-796 PAFSSQDFLMQLAE
+796 KPFSSPFSSQDFLMQLAE
-810 GKADLD
+810 GKVDLD
-816 AIPKPGTVAVLAAK
+816 AIPKPA
-830 TARPKAHRPRA
+830 ARPPAKA
-841 AAKKAHAAD
+841 AARKASAAD